1 MEQTRVP
8 WRHLAQKV
16 HRFCEYSLTRQQ
28 WFRKLLTPRERPIM
42 QRVIFMKERD
52 ERPGVRQDKATH
64 FPKSSRC
71 LRLVDKSRG
80 PLRPRFSNK
89 SLLRSYSDGLLFG
102 AASEI
107 INSSA
112 SRNRV
117 DGLVCLLLAAARSRA
132 FSSFDTFIESV
143 SVIIKGSQL
152 VSNDNY
158 QRESCARLLTGK
170 RAGNHCS
177 RSLIK
182 DILA

>member
-1 MEQTRVP
+1 MP
-8 WRHLAQKV
+8 WRHLTQKV
-16 HRFCEYSLTRQQ
+16 HRFGQYSPTGQQ
-28 WFRKLLTPRERPIM
+28 RLRKLLKPCQRPIVD
-42 QRVIFMKERD
+42 RVIFMKERD
-52 ERPGVRQDKATH
+52 EGARVRQDKAAH
-64 FPKSSRC
+64 CPRSSRC

-112 SRNRV
+112 SRNRI
-117 DGLVCLLLAAARSRA
+117 DGFVCLLFAAARSRA
-132 FSSFDTFIESV
+132 FSSFETLIESV

-158 QRESCARLLTGK
+158 QRK
-170 RAGNHCS
+170 
-177 RSLIK
+177 LIQV
-182 DILA
+182 DACRI

>member
-1 MEQTRVP
+1 MHNPLGSQILPSPDLCRPTRYHQWDRLSPAPPVDTEVAVQRP
-8 WRHLAQKV
+8 DQAIRVNFRHPDEA
-16 HRFCEYSLTRQQ
+16 HC
-28 WFRKLLTPRERPIM
+28 PR
-42 QRVIFMKERD
+42 
-52 ERPGVRQDKATH
+52 
-64 FPKSSRC
+64 SSRC
-71 LRLVDKSRG
+71 LRLVDGSRG

-132 FSSFDTFIESV
+132 FSSFETLIESV

-177 RSLIK
+177 RSLVK